1 MPSPAWRVQIFLHFQ
16 LSILAAL
23 APSQSVAPA
32 SELPRIHMKQ
42 EQLGCNILN
51 AVNPVYPRE
60 ARLASIEGIVKLT
73 MVIAGDGTVAD
84 LQAVSGEA
92 LFRDSTIEAVR
103 QWRFQL
109 ILLNGRPTEADVALS
124 FIFRI
129 QYPPKPAYLH
139 LTNGD
144 VIRAD
149 EVREFTDRIEYTVGH
164 RTRHLPPD
172 SITDINACGRL
183 AHPGQPGEGDCVPGG
198 GLSFTIRAFPLLP
211 ADKGGH

>member
-1 MPSPAWRVQIFLHFQ
+1 MILHLQ

-23 APSQSVAPA
+23 AASQGTAPA
-32 SELPRIHMKQ
+32 SQLPRIHMKQ
-42 EQLGCNILN
+42 EQLGCNIWN
-51 AVNPVYPRE
+51 AVNPVYPKG
-60 ARLASIEGIVKLT
+60 ARLAHTEGVVKLT

-92 LFRDSTIEAVR
+92 LLRDSTIRAAR
-103 QWRFQL
+103 QWRFQP

-129 QYPPKPAYLH
+129 EDSPKPAYLH

-172 SITDINACGRL
+172 SVSDINACGRL
-183 AHPGQPGEGDCVPGG
+183 AHLDHLGEGDCVRGG

-211 ADKGGH
+211 TDKSGH